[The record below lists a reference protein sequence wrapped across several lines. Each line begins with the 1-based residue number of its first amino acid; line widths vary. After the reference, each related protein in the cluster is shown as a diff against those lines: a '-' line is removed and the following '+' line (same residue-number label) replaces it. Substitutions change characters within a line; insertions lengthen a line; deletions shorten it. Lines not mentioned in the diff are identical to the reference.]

1 MKKFASLLFSLL
13 SAWTFVSGQSI
24 TPVTVVDLSQ
34 DVEETSGMI
43 LLNGRLVTHN
53 DSGDGPFLYEIDSTN
68 GQVIR
73 TVFVGNAGQSDWED
87 ICQDSNY
94 IYAADFG
101 NNNGNRTNLRI
112 YRIEIADYLANDTVS
127 ADTIA
132 ISYSD
137 QTTFNSN
144 PFFTNYDAE
153 ALIAYGDSLYIFSK
167 SWGTQRSNI
176 YPCPKQPGTYSLVKT
191 DSIASQGL
199 VTGADINASTGEVWL
214 VGYGPF
220 DQFLV
225 RVENFQGGDLSNANV
240 TRFDFQPPAATQVEA
255 ICALD
260 PNNYYVTSEAQ
271 GGNPAVLY
279 RFAAPLPVGGIEEP
293 SGPLRVWPNPA
304 VSTLNF
310 CDCVEWVELL
320 DMKGIPI
327 ERSHRS
333 LDVQGLAAGTY
344 LLRLWDAAGKVV
356 GTERIQIGR

>member
-1 MKKFASLLFSLL
+1 MKIFTTLTLLFSTWSILP
-13 SAWTFVSGQSI
+13 GQSI
-24 TPVTVVDLSQ
+24 TPTTVVDLSQ
-34 DVEETSGMI
+34 DVVETSGMI

-68 GQVIR
+68 GQVSR
-73 TVFVGNAGQSDWED
+73 TVFVGNVGQSDWED
-87 ICQDSNY
+87 ICHDSSY
-94 IYAADFG
+94 IYVADFG

-112 YRIEIADYLANDTVS
+112 YRIAIADYLANDTVS

-137 QTTFNSN
+137 QTSFNSN

-153 ALIAYGDSLYIFSK
+153 ALIAYADSLYIFSK
-167 SWGTQRSNI
+167 SWGSQQANI

-191 DSIASQGL
+191 DSVMSQGL
-199 VTGADINASTGEVWL
+199 VTGADINAANGEVWL
-214 VGYGPF
+214 VGYGLF

-225 RVENFQGGDLSNANV
+225 RIENFQGGNLSNATV

-260 PNNYYVTSEAQ
+260 ANNYYVTSEAQ

-293 SGPLRVWPNPA
+293 TGPLRIWPNPA
-304 VSTLNF
+304 ISTLNF
-310 CDCVEWVELL
+310 CECVEWVELL
-320 DMKGIPI
+320 DMKGTPI
-327 ERSHRS
+327 ERSHES
-333 LDVQGLAAGTY
+333 LDVQGLAPGTY
-344 LLRLWDAAGKVV
+344 LLRLWDAAGKMV